1 MGCWTPY
8 SVGWSVFCFLF
19 HVLSLEIIDKLHY
32 GQKICF
38 VSFQPFYLY
47 WDLLYDPEE
56 WKAGF
61 SVKVGIANILG
72 FASQVMPL
80 LCILCGF
87 VQFYLGQP
95 FKNAKTTLRSWT
107 MQTQAMSHSGPTDG
121 WPAVVGP
128 LCAREKRWA
137 LLSLSST
144 FCQRPQ
150 VELVLQSA
158 KSSYLSWLV
167 VFACFFY
174 HWENL
179 HYICG
184 LDSLSCLVLFP
195 AFSG

>member
-1 MGCWTPY
+1 MVKKYVLYPFNLFIFTET
-8 SVGWSVFCFLF
+8 CFM
-19 HVLSLEIIDKLHY
+19 I
-32 GQKICF
+32 QK
-38 VSFQPFYLY
+38 SGR
-47 WDLLYDPEE
+47 
-56 WKAGF
+56 AGF

-95 FKNAKTTLRSWT
+95 FKNIKTTLRSWT
-107 MQTQAMSHSGPTDG
+107 MQTQAMSHSGPADG

-144 FCQRPQ
+144 FCQRPSGRAG
-150 VELVLQSA
+150 LQSA
-158 KSSYLSWLV
+158 SLLYLSWLV

-184 LDSLSCLVLFP
+184 LDSLSCLVFVSCIFKVKHLLHCLASWRVVTSNWFVELVTKM
-195 AFSG
+195 